1 MTTSVGSNENIRLS
15 RHIEKLTN
23 RSSRCRVAA
32 RLSFLVRTR
41 KRARYDLRELSGGEK
56 SVLAHPDCPFPSC
69 VLGVID
75 GALGREK
82 EALRADRGRFS
93 FFQWKKDTLDGKF
106 LIKNLAIIAAWVG
119 EKDLACEQFG
129 KAIWYPMY
137 PGPSGYGELKLL
149 PIWDPLRGD
158 PRFERIAASLAP
170 K

>member
-75 GALGREK
+75 GALGWEK
-82 EALRADRGRFS
+82 EAFCAARGGS
-93 FFQWKKDTLDGKF
+93 AYSNGK
-106 LIKNLAIIAAWVG
+106 
-119 EKDLACEQFG
+119 
-129 KAIWYPMY
+129 
-137 PGPSGYGELKLL
+137 
-149 PIWDPLRGD
+149 R
-158 PRFERIAASLAP
+158 PRWAGSS
-170 K
+170 